1 MKFKHLVQD
10 YLCVAMKEG
19 QLNILSE
26 TLELGNNMAQ
36 INE

>member
-19 QLNILSE
+19 QLNILS
-26 TLELGNNMAQ
+26 GNTE
-36 INE
+36 IRK